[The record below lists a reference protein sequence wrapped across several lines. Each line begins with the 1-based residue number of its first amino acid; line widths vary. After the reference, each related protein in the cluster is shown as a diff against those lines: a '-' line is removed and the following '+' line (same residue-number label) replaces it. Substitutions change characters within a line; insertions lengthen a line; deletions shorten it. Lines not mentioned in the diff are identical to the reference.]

1 MNEPFPDIDRL
12 RLTAERQPTQSTT
25 IVDGIKSSSPNRK
38 IQGEFLKGPIPLDW
52 LGRAAGLPGK
62 SLAVALAIMFEVGR
76 RRSQQIKLTTAIL
89 DRFHVGRKAKY
100 QALKQLEGAN
110 LVSVNR
116 TPRRNPLVTVLFG
129 NDQTSSSSSLKED
142 SYI

>member
-1 MNEPFPDIDRL
+1 MNEQFPDIERL
-12 RLTAERQPTQSTT
+12 RLTGCRPTTQSPVNSTR
-25 IVDGIKSSSPNRK
+25 IKISSPAGK
-38 IQGEFLKGPIPLDW
+38 VQGEFLKGPIRLDW

-62 SLAVALAIMFEVGR
+62 SLAVAIAIMFEVGR

-110 LVSVNR
+110 LVSVVR
-116 TPRRNPLVTVLFG
+116 RPRKNPLVTVLSVS
-129 NDQTSSSSSLKED
+129 DQQSSSSSLKKE
-142 SYI
+142 